1 MIEMGRAMAL
11 QGEMIL
17 RVWDVEHGAC
27 AMMQHVIGQYGS
39 KIAMIDSGSADF
51 WCPSSYIRS
60 DLGRTILDYLFITNA
75 DQDHM
80 SDLQGLWDMGITVP
94 VLFRNPSYTGEQM
107 RQIKRQG
114 GTLTAD
120 AERYVSA
127 CSSFNQPVIEPF
139 NSHMGGIIASTFW
152 NPYPTFTD
160 TNNLSLVVFIKY
172 SNFKILFPGDLEKA
186 GWRALLE
193 RPDFCAELR
202 GTDVLVAS
210 HHGRDS
216 GYCAEIFDYFTPSAV
231 IISDKPIQHETQQT
245 VPDYRRVVRNQGVRV
260 RTTMKNR
267 HVLTTRR
274 DGWIQ
279 FNVDNDKYAIT
290 TEYNG

>member
-1 MIEMGRAMAL
+1 MGMGWAMAL

-27 AMMQHVIGQYGS
+27 AMVQHAMGQHSG
-39 KIAMIDSGSADF
+39 KLAMIDSGSTDD
-51 WCPSSYIRS
+51 WRPSNYIRHN
-60 DLGRTILDYLFITNA
+60 LGRTNLDYLFITNA

-80 SDLQGLWDMGITVP
+80 SDLQGLWDAGITVP
-94 VLFRNPSYTGEQM
+94 VMFRNPSYTGEQM
-107 RQIKRQG
+107 RQIKRQSG
-114 GTLTAD
+114 PLSAD

-127 CSSFNQPVIEPF
+127 CSYFNEPVDEPF
-139 NSHMGGIIASTFW
+139 DLHMGGIIATAFW

-186 GWRALLE
+186 GWRTLLQ

-202 GTDVLVAS
+202 GTNVLVAS
-210 HHGRDS
+210 HHGRES
-216 GYCAEIFDYFTPSAV
+216 GYCADIFNYFTPSAV
-231 IISDKPIQHETQQT
+231 VISDKPIEHETQQT
-245 VPDYRRVVRNQGVRV
+245 VPDYRRVVRSQGVRV
-260 RTTMKNR
+260 STTMKDR

-279 FNVDNDKYAIT
+279 FNVNNDNYSIT
-290 TEYNG
+290 TEYKG